1 MNQPESRTAAA
12 LTLLPVIGLLIALTG
27 CSGGDDDPQAALD
40 QRLFEAIAAG
50 EAARV
55 QRLLDD
61 GAGPNAQSAAGSAL
75 FVAGALGQPDIAHLL
90 LDAGATPTPEALI
103 AAAARGDEALVRRLL
118 DAGVEANAAA
128 ADDTTTA
135 LREAIAGGHYDV
147 TRMLLEAGAD
157 PAHRSAGGRT
167 AAQQITGEVTRALQM
182 LLLIEDALQGQS
194 TALDE
199 AWRSW
204 IAYLEDRGDPDAD
217 LLLGNL
223 YLRGRGV
230 EADAARAL
238 AAFGRA
244 AATGNTEALFHLGYL
259 YTVGDGVER
268 DCGKALA
275 IFEAIGGDD
284 SAAQGNV
291 AWILSTCPDAQFR
304 DGSRALRIAENL
316 VKEGARRDP
325 GVLDTLAAAYAESGN
340 FGQAARI
347 QEEAI
352 ALLRGRGLDSEIADF
367 AARLQAYRDK
377 QPWRRP

>member
-1 MNQPESRTAAA
+1 M
-12 LTLLPVIGLLIALTG
+12 TLLPVVALLMALTVG
-27 CSGGDDDPQAALD
+27 LTACSGGDDDSQTALD

-61 GAGPNAQSAAGSAL
+61 GAKPDAQSAAGSAL

-90 LDAGATPTPEALI
+90 LNAGATPTPEALI
-103 AAAARGDEALVRRLL
+103 AAAARGDEALLRRLL

-128 ADDTTTA
+128 ADGATTA
-135 LREAIAGGHYDV
+135 LREAIGGGHYEV
-147 TRMLLEAGAD
+147 TRILLEAGAD
-157 PAHRSAGGRT
+157 PGHLSTDGRT

-182 LLLIEDALQGQS
+182 LLLIEQTGQGESEALAQ
-194 TALDE
+194 

-204 IAYLEDRGDPDAD
+204 VAYLDNRGDPDSD

-223 YLRGRGV
+223 YMRGRGV
-230 EADAARAL
+230 AADPGRAL
-238 AAFGRA
+238 VAFGRA
-244 AATGNTEALFHLGYL
+244 AAAGNREALFHLGYL

-268 DCGKALA
+268 DCGKALS

-284 SAAQGNV
+284 SGAQGNL

-325 GVLDTLAAAYAESGN
+325 GVLDTLAAAYAETGN
-340 FGQAARI
+340 FGQAVRI

-352 ALLRGRGLDSEIADF
+352 ALLRGQGLDDDVADF
-367 AARLQAYRDK
+367 ATRLQAYRSN